1 MVERGERD
9 IPEGGNKMKEFNI
22 YKIAFENMKGENE
35 EIFVFAE
42 NEEEAED
49 MFKLNFWYD
58 DDLME
63 LAYKKFINVTLVK
76 NPAKYEIE
84 NSKHWAITFECFGA
98 DLEEYYHKLI
108 NEKNK

>member
-1 MVERGERD
+1 
-9 IPEGGNKMKEFNI
+9 MKEFNI

-49 MFKLNFWYD
+49 MFKTNFWYD

-63 LAYKKFINVTLVK
+63 LAYKKFINATLVK
-76 NPAKYEIE
+76 NPVEYEIE
-84 NSKHWAITFECFGA
+84 NSKRWSITFGYFGA
-98 DLEEYYHKLI
+98 NLEEHYHKLI

>member
-1 MVERGERD
+1 
-9 IPEGGNKMKEFNI
+9 MKEFNI

-49 MFKLNFWYD
+49 MFKTNFWYD
-58 DDLME
+58 DNLME

-76 NPAKYEIE
+76 NPVEYEIE
-84 NSKHWAITFECFGA
+84 NSKHWAITFGCFGA